1 METVISG
8 IKAVFGSELK
18 INKIFLVIGLL
29 YCLLLI
35 VVGFFEMA
43 YSKTRNELN
52 LIKDSVF
59 LNQKQNSEI
68 FTREDISHLPYP
80 VKKYFDYCGFLNKP
94 KMYSM
99 KAVFKD
105 VKFLFDKGKTTL
117 AIDYLQYNKV
127 KEPARIAYIH
137 SYKYGVP
144 FEGLD
149 SYIGGKGS
157 MKGVLA
163 KIFTLFN
170 QTGENMNKACLVTF
184 LSECL
189 LVPNAALQ
197 DYITWEEIDHLH
209 AKAVINYFGMEVQ
222 GIFTF
227 NEKGELISFTTNDR
241 EAISSDGKSEKVR
254 WTAVLGE
261 YEEKEGIK
269 RPTRLQAIWHYDD
282 GDLLYFDGKGVII
295 EYDPAD

>member
-117 AIDYLQYNKV
+117 TIDYLQYNKV

-209 AKAVINYFGMEVQ
+209 AKTVINYFGMEVQ

>member
-117 AIDYLQYNKV
+117 TIDYLQYNKV

-295 EYDPAD
+295 ENDPAD